1 MQSKYDDG
9 KSNFLSPK
17 VTQYD
22 GHMVM
27 TNVTKTTKVKYVNID
42 TRYRDDYSSA
52 TQCEFTLPDR
62 ITDVKAM
69 TVRNIEVPVTSFNF
83 SSAIGNTYFQITD
96 ISGIN
101 KTMVTIP
108 DGEYT
113 PDVLSDV
120 VNDAIQSTTGIFK
133 NLKYSTDTI
142 LNSKS
147 FLDVSGSTS
156 SLIVN
161 FAVNSNGQF
170 DGYNLK
176 KKLGWVLG
184 FRNQSYKITPSVQ
197 TKSEAF
203 VDYGGLRYLY
213 LVVDEYTRGNQNS
226 FIAALP
232 SSLVRKN
239 ILARITMN
247 KFTFP
252 FGSFLPANNFNGYLL
267 SDRRTYAGK
276 VDIQKLSVQLVD
288 DMGVPV
294 GLNGLDYSFCLEIE
308 HE

>member
-27 TNVTKTTKVKYVNID
+27 TNVTKPTKQKFVNID

-62 ITDVKAM
+62 ITDVKSM
-69 TVRNIEVPVTSFNF
+69 VVRNIEVPVTAYNF
-83 SSAIGNTYFQITD
+83 SMAIGNTYFQITNTAGT
-96 ISGIN
+96 SQ
-101 KTMVTIP
+101 TMVTIP

-113 PDVLSDV
+113 PDVLADV
-120 VNDAIQSTTGIFK
+120 INTAIQATSGIFK
-133 NLKYSTDTI
+133 NLEYSTDNLI
-142 LNSKS
+142 NSNS
-147 FLDVSGSTS
+147 IFDSSSGS
-156 SLIVN
+156 LVVN
-161 FAVNSNGQF
+161 FAVNSTGQF
-170 DGYNLK
+170 DGYNIK
-176 KKLGWVLG
+176 RKLGWFLG
-184 FRNQSYKITPSVQ
+184 FRNQSYTITTSQ

-203 VDYGGLRYLY
+203 VDYSGLRYLY

-239 ILARITMN
+239 ILARVTMN
-247 KFTFP
+247 KFSFP

-267 SDRRTYAGK
+267 TDHRTYAGK
-276 VDIQKLSVQLVD
+276 VDIQRLSVQLVD
-288 DMGVPV
+288 DIGVPV
-294 GLNGLDYSFCLEIE
+294 SLNGLDYSFCLEIE

>member
-1 MQSKYDDG
+1 MQNKYDDG

-27 TNVTKTTKVKYVNID
+27 TNVTKFTKQKFVNID
-42 TRYRDDYSSA
+42 TRYRDDYSSP

-69 TVRNIEVPVTSFNF
+69 TVRNIEVPVTTFNF
-83 SSAIGNTYFQITD
+83 SSTIGNNYFQITD
-96 ISGIN
+96 LSGIN

-113 PDVLSDV
+113 PDVLSEV
-120 VNDAIQSTTGIFK
+120 INTAIQSTSGVFK
-133 NLKYSTDTI
+133 NLVYSTDEI
-142 LNSKS
+142 LNSNS
-147 FLDVSGSTS
+147 FLDVSSGA
-156 SLIVN
+156 LIVN
-161 FAVNSNGQF
+161 FAVNSGGQF
-170 DGYNLK
+170 DGYNIK
-176 KKLGWVLG
+176 RKLGWFLG
-184 FRNQSYKITPSVQ
+184 FRGQSYKITTIK
-197 TKSEAF
+197 TKSESF
-203 VDYGGLRYLY
+203 VDYTGLRYLY

-267 SDRRTYAGK
+267 TDRRTYAGK

>member
-1 MQSKYDDG
+1 MQNKYDDN

-27 TNVTKTTKVKYVNID
+27 TNVSKPTKRKFINID
-42 TRYRDDYSSA
+42 TQHRDEFSSP

-69 TVRNIEVPVTSFNF
+69 VVRNIEIPVTVYNF

-96 ISGIN
+96 TSGIN

-113 PDVLSDV
+113 PDTIAVA
-120 VNDAIQSTTGIFK
+120 VNAAIQTTTGIFK
-133 NLKYSTDTI
+133 NLNCSTNTLI
-142 LNSKS
+142 NSNFS
-147 FLDVSGSTS
+147 FTSTVP
-156 SLIVN
+156 LIIN
-161 FAVNSNGQF
+161 FAVNSSGQF
-170 DGYNLK
+170 DGYNIK
-176 KKLGWVLG
+176 RKLGWFLG
-184 FRNQSYKITPSVQ
+184 FRNPSYNVLVFPPNILN
-197 TKSEAF
+197 SEAF
-203 VDYGGLRYLY
+203 VDYSGLRYLY

-239 ILARITMN
+239 ILARISIN
-247 KFTFP
+247 KSTFQ

-267 SDRRTYAGK
+267 SDRRTYSGK
-276 VDIQKLSVQLVD
+276 VDLQKLSVQLVD
-288 DMGVPV
+288 DIGNPV
-294 GLNGLDYSFCLEIE
+294 SLNGLDYSFCLEVE